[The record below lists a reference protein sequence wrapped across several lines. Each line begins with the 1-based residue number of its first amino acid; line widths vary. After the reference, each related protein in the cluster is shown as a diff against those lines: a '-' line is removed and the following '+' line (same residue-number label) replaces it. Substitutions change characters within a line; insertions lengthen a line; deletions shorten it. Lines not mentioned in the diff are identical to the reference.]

1 MSLKENSKLK
11 VAVLYGGR
19 SAEHEVSL
27 LSAASLIKNLDKK
40 KFSIIPIGIDKQGC
54 CFINEI
60 QHLYTDDTIVL
71 KTKNAEYLDSL
82 AELTRHKKSQPD
94 VIFPV
99 LHGTFGEDGTIQ
111 GLLEIL
117 GLAYVGAD
125 VLGSA
130 IGMDKDVAKR
140 LTSAAEIPVVPFLS
154 FNSGLWAVKKQQ
166 LIQNIEQKIS
176 YPLFVKPANAGS
188 SLGVTKVKKS
198 DELADAIELAFTF
211 STKILLEQA
220 FEIREIEMAVLEN
233 LQWGGDPLVS
243 RAGEIIPSHEFYSYE
258 AKYLD
263 PKGAELIIPA
273 ILEEG
278 QWQQLK
284 NLAIKIFNCLDCSG
298 MARIDFFIEKQ
309 SQKIY
314 FNELNTIPGFTQI
327 SMYPKLW
334 EASGLSYQQLLTQL
348 IELALARHQ
357 RASLLKRS
365 LNDDDRP

>member
-1 MSLKENSKLK
+1 MTEDKKIS

-27 LSAASLIKNLDKK
+27 LSAASVIKNLDKN
-40 KFSIIPIGIDKQGC
+40 KFTVIPIGIDKQGH
-54 CFINEI
+54 CFINEL
-60 QHLYTDDTIVL
+60 QHLYVNDEMVL
-71 KTKNAEYLDSL
+71 ETKNAKFLHSL
-82 AELTRHKKSQPD
+82 AELNQVTQHRPD
-94 VIFPV
+94 VVFPV
-99 LHGTFGEDGTIQ
+99 LHGSFGEDGTVQ

-130 IGMDKDVAKR
+130 VGMDKELAKR
-140 LTSAAEIPVVPFLS
+140 LAAAAQIPVVPFLS
-154 FNSGLWAVKKQQ
+154 INSGLWSIKKDE
-166 LIQNIEQKIS
+166 LVQNIEREIG

-188 SLGVTKVKKS
+188 SLGITKVKKL
-198 DELADAIELAFTF
+198 DDLADAIELAFTY
-211 STKILLEQA
+211 STKILLERA
-220 FEIREIEMAVLEN
+220 FEVYEIEMSVLEN
-233 LQWGGDPLVS
+233 LQWGAEPLVS
-243 RAGEIIPSHEFYSYE
+243 GVGEIIPSHEFYSYE

-273 ILEEG
+273 PLQEG
-278 QWQQLK
+278 QLQQLK
-284 NLAIKIFNCLDCSG
+284 YLAIKIFNCLACSG

-314 FNELNTIPGFTQI
+314 FNELNTIPGFTKI

-348 IELALARHQ
+348 IELGMARHQ
-357 RASLLKRS
+357 RLSLLKRS
-365 LNDDDRP
+365 I

>member
-1 MSLKENSKLK
+1 MSLPENTKTK

-27 LSAASLIKNLDKK
+27 LSAASVIKHLDKN
-40 KFSIIPIGIDKQGC
+40 KFTVIPIGIDKQGC

-60 QHLYTDDTIVL
+60 QHLFLNDTIVL
-71 KTKNAEYLDSL
+71 KTKNAECLNSL
-82 AELTRHKKSQPD
+82 AELSLHKKNQPD
-94 VIFPV
+94 VVFPV

-117 GLAYVGAD
+117 GWPCVGAD

-130 IGMDKDVAKR
+130 IGMDKDVSKR
-140 LTSAAEIPVVPFLS
+140 LAHAAEIPVVPFLS
-154 FNSGLWAVKKQQ
+154 FNSGFWAAKKAE
-166 LIQNIEQKIS
+166 LIQSIEQKIP

-188 SLGVTKVKKS
+188 SLGITKVKKR
-198 DELADAIELAFTF
+198 DDLVDAIALAFTY
-211 STKILLEQA
+211 STKVLLEQA
-220 FEIREIEMAVLEN
+220 FEIREIEVAVLEN
-233 LQWGGDPLVS
+233 LQWGGEPLVS
-243 RAGEIIPSHEFYSYE
+243 RLGEIIPRHEFYSYE

-273 ILEEG
+273 TLQEG
-278 QWQQLK
+278 QLPQLK
-284 NLAIKIFNCLDCSG
+284 ALAIKIFNCLDCSG

-314 FNELNTIPGFTQI
+314 FNELNTIPGFTHI

-334 EASGLSYQQLLTQL
+334 EASGLSYQQLLTHL
-348 IELALARHQ
+348 IELAIARHQ
-357 RASLLKRS
+357 RLAKLKRS
-365 LNDDDRP
+365 LD